1 MTGGEIFLICFVIFI
16 GALLF
21 ENSQNN
27 KITKE
32 MADKGY
38 EEVLEDGSDD
48 IEGNKES
55 KKLWKKVKD

>member
-16 GALLF
+16 GAMLF

-38 EEVLEDGSDD
+38 EEVLEDGYDG
-48 IEGNKES
+48 EGHKMT
-55 KKLWKKVKD
+55 KKIWKKVKD